1 VTEPETGDATAE
13 SGEAPRAADA
23 LPAPSPTADPRKEV
37 IRLGRRVE
45 RLEQTLRQLEDI
57 RDTNARLLERLRVEL
72 DAERTRSL
80 DLLLSVLPPRIVD
93 RLSAGEHP
101 IADRH
106 DRVAVVLGDLV
117 GFTSIA
123 ARLPAADLVDR
134 LGALFAAF
142 DAAAD
147 RCGVEKIKTV
157 GDAYLAVAGLAPS
170 DEDEPAAAARAAVH
184 AAADLAFAMVD
195 AVAAIG
201 PPWRVR
207 IGLAI
212 GPIAAGVIG
221 TRRYAY
227 DVWGDTVNLASR
239 LEQSSEPGRIHVS
252 EEVATMLDAEFIT
265 EPRGPVWLKGMGEV
279 QTWFLLGRRSATG
292 AAPVPAVS

>member
-1 VTEPETGDATAE
+1 VSEREPGV
-13 SGEAPRAADA
+13 AADA
-23 LPAPSPTADPRKEV
+23 AAPVDPHKEV

-45 RLEQTLRQLEDI
+45 RLERTLRQLEDI
-57 RDTNARLLERLRVEL
+57 RDTNARLLDRLRDEL
-72 DAERTRSL
+72 DAERNRSME
-80 DLLLSVLPPRIVD
+80 LLLSVLPPRIVD

-106 DRVAVVLGDLV
+106 ERVAVVLGDLV

-123 ARLPAADLVDR
+123 ARLPAAELVDR

-142 DAAAD
+142 DAAAE
-147 RCGVEKIKTV
+147 RLGVDKIKTV
-157 GDAYLAVAGLAPS
+157 GDAYLAVAGLAPA
-170 DEDEPAAAARAAVH
+170 DGEEPDAAAHAAVH

-195 AVAAIG
+195 AVAEFG

-207 IGLAI
+207 IGLAV

-221 TRRYAY
+221 TRYAY

-239 LEQSSEPGRIHVS
+239 LEQSSEAGRIHVH
-252 EEVATMLDAEFIT
+252 EDVAEMLAAEFIT
-265 EPRGPVWLKGMGEV
+265 EPRGSVWLKGMGEV
-279 QTWFLLGRRSATG
+279 QTWFLLGRRSDPGLHGPTEIG
-292 AAPVPAVS
+292 AAPATATLRGSPVR